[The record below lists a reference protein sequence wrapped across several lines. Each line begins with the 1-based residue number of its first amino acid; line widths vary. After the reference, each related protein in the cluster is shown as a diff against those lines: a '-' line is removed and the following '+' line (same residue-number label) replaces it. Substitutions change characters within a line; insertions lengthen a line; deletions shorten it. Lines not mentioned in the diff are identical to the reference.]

1 MVNFFSILASV
12 NDFHVETTT
21 NILSQKEVLKASQQ
35 QDWGELQVILM
46 AHTLRRL
53 IFRYGVQKPKEE
65 LKELARSYISE
76 VQELILIK
84 GSRRWNIDHYTTF
97 QEFIISV
104 IDSHL
109 NNQLNKSTFKK
120 VDFEEQSTRKG
131 SAPSPEAELEFLDLR
146 EKVFKMLNEEGA
158 SDDEMIIFECMAEG
172 ITKPKEIRE
181 ELGITEKDFHNL
193 WRKLDRRLQ
202 KIRKKL

>member
-1 MVNFFSILASV
+1 MEATKNIMSPREIL
-12 NDFHVETTT
+12 ET
-21 NILSQKEVLKASQQ
+21 SKK
-35 QDWGELQVILM
+35 QDWSALQVILM

-53 IFRYGVQKPKEE
+53 QFRYEVQKPKEE
-65 LKELARSYISE
+65 LKELTRCYISE
-76 VQELILIK
+76 VHELILIK
-84 GSRRWNIDHYTTF
+84 GSRRWNVDHYPTF

-109 NNQLNKSTFKK
+109 NNQLNKRSFTE
-120 VDFEEQSTRKG
+120 VNLEEPNTHKG
-131 SAPSPEAELEFLDLR
+131 SAPSPEAELEFQELR

-158 SDDEMIIFECMAEG
+158 SDDEMVIFDCMAEG

-193 WRKLDRRLQ
+193 WRKLDRKLQ

>member
-1 MVNFFSILASV
+1 M
-12 NDFHVETTT
+12 ETTK
-21 NILSQKEVLKASQQ
+21 NIISQKEVLKASQQ
-35 QDWGELQVILM
+35 QDWAELQVILM

-53 IFRYGVQKPKEE
+53 LFRYGVQKPKEE

-84 GSRRWNIDHYTTF
+84 GSRRWNIDHYPTF

-109 NNQLNKSTFKK
+109 NNQLNKGAFKE
-120 VDFEEQSTRKG
+120 VDLEEHNTHNG
-131 SAPSPEAELEFLDLR
+131 SAPSPEAELEFQELR